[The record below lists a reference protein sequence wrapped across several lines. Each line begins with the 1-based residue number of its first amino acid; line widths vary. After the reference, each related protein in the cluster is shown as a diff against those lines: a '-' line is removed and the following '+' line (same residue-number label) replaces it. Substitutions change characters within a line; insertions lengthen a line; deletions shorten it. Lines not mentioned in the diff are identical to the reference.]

1 MFDEA
6 QSKNIATELLAAMGV
21 AAEIEVSNFN
31 DQPYLNIESP
41 DHAILIGR
49 GGENLRSLQ
58 YIINLILKHN
68 IKDSPF
74 VVVDVAGYKKERSQ
88 KIAHIAKEAADKAVS
103 TSRDVRLKP
112 MNSYERRLVHM
123 HLAENPEVETSS
135 EGEEPHRTIIIKKR
149 P

>member
-1 MFDEA
+1 MFEEA
-6 QSKNIATELLAAMGV
+6 QIKTIVGELLNAMGIT
-21 AAEIEVSNFN
+21 AEVETGTFN
-31 DQPYLNIESP
+31 DQPYLNIIST

-58 YIINLILKHN
+58 YIVNLIIKHN
-68 IKDSPF
+68 LKDSPF

-88 KIAHIAKEAADKAVS
+88 KIAVIAKEAADKAVS

-135 EGEEPHRTIIIKKR
+135 EGEEPHRTIVIKKR
-149 P
+149 A